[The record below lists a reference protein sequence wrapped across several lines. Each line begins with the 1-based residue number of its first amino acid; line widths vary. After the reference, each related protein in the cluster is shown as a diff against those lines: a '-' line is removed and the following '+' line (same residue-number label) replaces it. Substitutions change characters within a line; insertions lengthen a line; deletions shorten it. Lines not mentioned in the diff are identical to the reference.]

1 MFSPHHLQL
10 LQTAEYTTILQGR
23 HIKYLLLFLKTIV
36 WETKER
42 AVDK

>member
-10 LQTAEYTTILQGR
+10 LQTAEITTILQGR
-23 HIKYLLLFLKTIV
+23 HIKYLLLCLKTKV